1 MDRSTSLFSE
11 LLAQLRGEGHHLPLT
26 DAAAAQ
32 LIADALDIIMPDNE
46 PEDEAAPYFAN
57 SFAGI
62 AASRRPVGR
71 VSGRLRP
78 GGLVRLRL
86 RRRAIGGAR

>member
-1 MDRSTSLFSE
+1 MDRSTSLFSA

-62 AASRRPVGR
+62 AAD
-71 VSGRLRP
+71 LR
-78 GGLVRLRL
+78 GD
-86 RRRAIGGAR
+86 A